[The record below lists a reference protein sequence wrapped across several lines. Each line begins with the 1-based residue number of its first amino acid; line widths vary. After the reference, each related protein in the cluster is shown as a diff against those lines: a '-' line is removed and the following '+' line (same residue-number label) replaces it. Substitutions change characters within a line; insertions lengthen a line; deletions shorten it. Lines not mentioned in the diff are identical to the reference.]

1 MHMIFFFFNFYF
13 QYPTWN
19 YDVLYYQ
26 FPLHLVLKK
35 TITHNN
41 FSTCASLFLDFLH
54 LKIEFHIVVHHFC
67 ILCGYYLHIMQISND
82 LKS

>member
-1 MHMIFFFFNFYF
+1 M
-13 QYPTWN
+13 WN
-19 YDVLYYQ
+19 YDVWYYQ

-54 LKIEFHIVVHHFC
+54 LKIVSYSCTPLLDIMC
-67 ILCGYYLHIMQISND
+67 ILCRYWELVTKFEDFKYTLGGKYAHYIVCV
-82 LKS
+82 

>member
-1 MHMIFFFFNFYF
+1 M
-13 QYPTWN
+13 WN

-26 FPLHLVLKK
+26 FPLHLVIKK

-54 LKIEFHIVVHHFC
+54 LKIEF
-67 ILCGYYLHIMQISND
+67 Q
-82 LKS
+82 